1 MRLLLFCTCILIG
14 SPLAWA
20 QAVELGAGYSLLDLK
35 NPNTSSARS
44 TGLGLGLGA
53 YYSIFSNDFFDVG
66 LKASGFY
73 ANLKNDVSTE
83 FLREETEHYSLGAG
97 LEVSVYQFFASW
109 QSKYNRLDIQL
120 HGNLQNTSA
129 FSDYMS
135 QWEVGYIFPMESMSI
150 RFVFQY
156 VKGELPQLETGL
168 SSNSDFSSSSL
179 MVMLRFNL
187 QSSRSESRTTYEGQY
202 KPESKDNKEPPEYTP
217 GNRTYRYTPKPSR
230 QIRY

>member
-1 MRLLLFCTCILIG
+1 MRFLFFCLSIFIG
-14 SPLAWA
+14 SPLAWSHA
-20 QAVELGAGYSLLDLK
+20 LELGAGYSLLDLK
-35 NPNTSSARS
+35 NPNASAARS

-83 FLREETEHYSLGAG
+83 FLREETEHYNLGAG
-97 LEVSVYQFFASW
+97 LEVSVHQFFASW
-109 QSKYNRLDIQL
+109 QSKYNRLDIKL

-156 VKGELPQLETGL
+156 IKGELPQLETGL
-168 SSNSDFSSSSL
+168 SASSDFSSSSM
-179 MVMLRFNL
+179 MVILRFDL
-187 QSSRSESRTTYEGQY
+187 QSSRGVSKTPYENQY
-202 KPESKDNKEPPEYTP
+202 KSDSKENTEPPEYTP